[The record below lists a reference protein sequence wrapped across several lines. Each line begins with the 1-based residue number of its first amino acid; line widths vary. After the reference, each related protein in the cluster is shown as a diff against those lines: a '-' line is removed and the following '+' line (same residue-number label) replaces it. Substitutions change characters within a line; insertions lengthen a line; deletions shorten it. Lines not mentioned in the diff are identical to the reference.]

1 MIWFR
6 KELRGDRLGF
16 QLLRGSG
23 PSEGYVSIKI
33 KGKEQNGSF
42 DRLLFESSR
51 WIITALF
58 RWTQSKSGWIG
69 QSSNRNDPN
78 GLCVGWN
85 AWNMVVR
92 TQWRHSKT
100 YSLIFWC
107 ILWYFMAKV
116 YQKYDD
122 SLRHDFIHHHYCGKI
137 PVPISE
143 GAPGKM
149 SARITGN
156 PYSARLLGGW
166 Y

>member
-1 MIWFR
+1 MFPANFPSDRQIWQVLSGADFHMVHFSYRRTALKEHNHTHGIQLHPTQVIWFR

-58 RWTQSKSGWIG
+58 TRFQSKSGWIG

-92 TQWRHSKT
+92 TQWRHSKM
-100 YSLIFWC
+100 
-107 ILWYFMAKV
+107 YFV
-116 YQKYDD
+116 VF
-122 SLRHDFIHHHYCGKI
+122 HG
-137 PVPISE
+137 
-143 GAPGKM
+143 
-149 SARITGN
+149 
-156 PYSARLLGGW
+156 
-166 Y
+166 